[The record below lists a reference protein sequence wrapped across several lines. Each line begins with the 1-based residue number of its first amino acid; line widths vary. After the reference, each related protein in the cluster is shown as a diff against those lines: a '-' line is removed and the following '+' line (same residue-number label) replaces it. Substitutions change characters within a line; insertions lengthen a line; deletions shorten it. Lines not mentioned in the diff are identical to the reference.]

1 MENSN
6 NSTKDKRMIWIADEH
21 VSRLMH
27 IYLGD
32 MDDGIDGHIEAIDAI
47 RVAPE
52 ADTIVIHITSFG
64 GATCIADNY
73 IEAIRDSRAH
83 IVTKA
88 IGTVASAGTMVWLAG
103 HERVAADFSKFLF
116 HNIRGGGFE
125 DIHNLK
131 RYIDASAEYAGG
143 GYRDMYRDILTE
155 KEIEE
160 IFSGQ
165 EVHILGQEMQKRLA
179 KIESAKKEGSKA
191 EPVGPV
197 TTPPLDEPVGKVD
210 EATVFTITLDDGYG
224 KTFNLYTINEKDF
237 DEYNM
242 DELEEVAE
250 AFCLPDGGYT
260 SNRSVFIGNIIS
272 FLTTGEV

>member
-83 IVTKA
+83 IITKA

-116 HNIRGGGFE
+116 HNVRGGGFE

-131 RYIDASAEYAGG
+131 RYLDSTVKYSLG
-143 GYRDMYRDILTE
+143 GYRKLYLDILTE
-155 KEIEE
+155 KEVEE
-160 IFSGQ
+160 IYSGQ

-179 KIESAKKEGSKA
+179 KIESGKKDGSKA
-191 EPVGPV
+191 GPVWSV

-242 DELEEVAE
+242 SELEEISE
-250 AFCLPDGGYT
+250 AFCLPGAGYT
-260 SNRSVFIGNIIS
+260 SNRPEFIGNIIS